1 MGILSLSMRR
11 HKIMKSYT
19 TITEADIDRDFDY
32 NFDLNPFTQILDGV
46 QWLIATPLNLAS
58 SKAKALAARIQAMR
72 EEQSYRR
79 TFKGPV
85 CMLK

>member
-1 MGILSLSMRR
+1 
-11 HKIMKSYT
+11 MKSYT
-19 TITEADIDRDFDY
+19 TITEVDIDRDFEY
-32 NFDLNPFTQILDGV
+32 NFDLNPFTQILDGIH
-46 QWLIATPLNLAS
+46 WLIATPVNLAS
-58 SKAKALAARIQAMR
+58 SRARVFAARIQTMR